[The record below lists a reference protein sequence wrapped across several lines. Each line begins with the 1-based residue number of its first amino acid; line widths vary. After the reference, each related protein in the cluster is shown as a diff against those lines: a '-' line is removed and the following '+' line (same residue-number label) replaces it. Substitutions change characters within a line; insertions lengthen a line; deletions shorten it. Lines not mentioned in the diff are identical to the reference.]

1 MRHGKKGALV
11 VHGRGRRT
19 ALTLTLSVLV
29 LAAAGF
35 ASNASTADSATM
47 AATAP
52 PPPKVN
58 VPTPTI
64 PGARRWPGPFAVVLV
79 VDAARYDEFNLAQMP
94 NLAKLAAS
102 GVQYSQA
109 WVGQL
114 PSVTESSHAT
124 IGTGVLPVR
133 HDILGD
139 TWRVPGT
146 EQMSPNL
153 LNSQLTR
160 TGYIGK
166 VIKQTGSPSLAAITH
181 LRWPDSK
188 VVALSGHKVYAA
200 DALGAGIADYVAF
213 GAKDARGHY
222 VPSAIPGHEYAASI
236 LHSPQ
241 LDLPGYPRTPGQED
255 DWTTTL
261 ALKFLFQY
269 HPRLMMINLPEVDIY
284 GHIAGTDGTVMQPLI
299 SNVDKQIGRLVAAY
313 GRAHIL
319 PQTTFI
325 ITSDHG
331 MVPALHTVDEEQ
343 IKSIVLKAGGDPLYI
358 GHGDSSSIW
367 LKNPETIQ
375 KVKTALVDA
384 NIPDVA
390 AVYARSPKGNYV
402 LASPPARL
410 ADPAVANS
418 QIALLSTLNVAESP
432 DIELV
437 YDENTIT
444 MTPGFVKSGRKGDHG
459 GATWGAQHIPLIING
474 PRIKRG
480 LVSSFPARLVDIAPT
495 VEALLET
502 RPSHQDGIP
511 LADAIVNP
519 PKGSP
524 ALQAVRGVTLRAE
537 VGALQTEAA
546 LRPNVAP
553 VKKGPA
559 RP

>member
-1 MRHGKKGALV
+1 MIAHGRVGRAALV
-11 VHGRGRRT
+11 GI
-19 ALTLTLSVLV
+19 LLSLS
-29 LAAAGF
+29 LAGAGF
-35 ASNASTADSATM
+35 ISNVRTADSASLG
-47 AATAP
+47 ALAP
-52 PPPKVN
+52 PPAPLI
-58 VPTPTI
+58 PTPTSTSH
-64 PGARRWPGPFAVVLV
+64 GSRKFPGPFVVVLV

-94 NLAKLAAS
+94 NLARLAAS

-114 PSVTESSHAT
+114 PSVTEASHAS
-124 IGTGVLPVR
+124 IGTGVLPNR
-133 HDILGD
+133 HNILGD

-166 VIKQTGSPSLAAITH
+166 VIKQTGVSSLAAITH
-181 LRWPDSK
+181 LRWPGSK

-200 DALGAGIADYVAF
+200 DALGAGSADYVAF
-213 GAKDARGHY
+213 GAKDARGHF
-222 VPSAIPGHEYAASI
+222 VPNAIPGHEFASSI
-236 LHSPQ
+236 LKSPQ
-241 LDLPGYPRTPGQED
+241 LDLPSYPRIPGQED

-269 HPRLMMINLPEVDIY
+269 HPRLMMINLPEVDVF
-284 GHIAGTDGTVMQPLI
+284 GHISGTDATVMQPLM

-313 GRAHIL
+313 GRAGIL
-319 PQTTFI
+319 PQTTFV

-331 MVPALHTVDEEQ
+331 MVPALHTVDSEQ
-343 IKSIVLKAGGDPLYI
+343 IRSIVLKAGGNPLYI

-402 LASPPARL
+402 LASPISRL
-410 ADPAVANS
+410 ADPAAANS

-432 DIELV
+432 DIVLV

-444 MTPGFVKSGRKGDHG
+444 MTPGFLKIGRKGDHG

-474 PRIKRG
+474 PRIRKG
-480 LVSSFPARLVDIAPT
+480 LVSSYPARLIDIAPT

-502 RPSHQDGIP
+502 YPLKQDGIP
-511 LADAIVNP
+511 LADAILNP
-519 PKGSP
+519 PSGSP
-524 ALQAVRGVTLRAE
+524 AQQSARGVALRAD
-537 VGALQTEAA
+537 VDALQKEAV
-546 LRPNVAP
+546 LRPNTIP
-553 VKKGPA
+553 VQK
-559 RP
+559 RHIIR